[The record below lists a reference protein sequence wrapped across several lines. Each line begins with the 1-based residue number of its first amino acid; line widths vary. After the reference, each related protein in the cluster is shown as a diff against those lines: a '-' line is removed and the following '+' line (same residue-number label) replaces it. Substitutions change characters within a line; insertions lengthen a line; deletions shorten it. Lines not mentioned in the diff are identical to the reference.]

1 MVINYNLYLYL
12 KKLAFSLH
20 KQYVNLSKLLC
31 YTLPHLTSSLYINH
45 FDLQLN

>member
-20 KQYVNLSKLLC
+20 KQYVNLSKLL
-31 YTLPHLTSSLYINH
+31 
-45 FDLQLN
+45 